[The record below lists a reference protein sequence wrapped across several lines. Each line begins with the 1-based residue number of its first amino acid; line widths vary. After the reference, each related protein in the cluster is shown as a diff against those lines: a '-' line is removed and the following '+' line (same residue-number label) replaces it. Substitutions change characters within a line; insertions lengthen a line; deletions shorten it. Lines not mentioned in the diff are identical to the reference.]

1 MCFTLSAQEAA
12 KPAQPGSVSQKQ
24 VGADAASQ
32 AELEKVGDCP
42 RCPLVSQKKKQDTRY
57 FSLDS
62 AERRKVL
69 LHRLTGWQAV
79 YETVPGTMIDQA
91 RNFPK
96 SWGRG
101 FDGFGK
107 RIGSQYGQFAAGEG
121 IEFGFAAWRQ
131 EDPRYHRKATGG
143 FGGRL
148 GHSLAATFVTNDATG
163 NKTIAG
169 GRLLGIYGS
178 WAVATAAWLAEEERN
193 FRRYTINSSMN
204 VLTKTGANV
213 FREFWHDIK
222 GKLFKKKSPTVP
234 APAGNTSSATVPAN

>member
-1 MCFTLSAQEAA
+1 MPQYNIPFFTFLVCFSLSAQEAA
-12 KPAQPGSVSQKQ
+12 KPAQPGS
-24 VGADAASQ
+24 AI
-32 AELEKVGDCP
+32 
-42 RCPLVSQKKKQDTRY
+42 QKKPQDTGY

-79 YETVPGTMIDQA
+79 YETVPGTIVDQA

-121 IEFGFAAWRQ
+121 IEFGFAAWHQ

-148 GHSLAATFVTNDATG
+148 GHSLAATFVTNDAAG
-163 NKTIAG
+163 NKTVAG

-178 WAVATAAWLAEEERN
+178 WAVATAAWLPEEERN

-213 FREFWHDIK
+213 FREFWPDIK

-234 APAGNTSSATVPAN
+234 VPAGNTSPN